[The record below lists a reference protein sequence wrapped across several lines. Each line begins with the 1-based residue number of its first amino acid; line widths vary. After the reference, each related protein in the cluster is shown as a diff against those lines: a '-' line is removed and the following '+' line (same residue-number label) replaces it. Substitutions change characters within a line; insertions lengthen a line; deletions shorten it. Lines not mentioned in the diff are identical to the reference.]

1 MRALISGGTGFAG
14 VYLAD
19 FLAQQGKEVFVLST
33 SLPQASNLGST
44 YFKIDLRDFASLQ
57 RCCEEVQPDEVYH
70 LAAISSVSGS
80 WNDPRTTFEVNVL
93 GTYNL
98 MAACLPLASQPRFL
112 NVSSGQVYAVAGEG
126 RLSEDCPVRPASPYA
141 ASKAMAELLL
151 YQFPP
156 SQQERVVTA
165 RAFNHSGPRQTAEY
179 ALSDFAHQIAEMEM
193 GLRAP
198 VLTTG
203 DLELERDFTDVR
215 DVVRAYV
222 LLLQRGRG
230 GELYNVCS
238 GVARRLASACA
249 VLQSLTS
256 VQVTIRVVPEKVRPG
271 QPQRICGDPGRLMAE
286 TGWLPTIPWETML
299 GDLLQHWRERVHQ
312 QAPAVQ

>member
-19 FLAQQGKEVFVLST
+19 FLAQQGKEVFVLSM

-98 MAACLPLASQPRFL
+98 LAACLPLASQSRFL
-112 NVSSGQVYAVAGEG
+112 NVSSGQVYAVGGEG

-141 ASKAMAELLL
+141 ASKAIAELLI

-156 SQQERVVTA
+156 SQQGRVVTA

-179 ALSDFAHQIAEMEM
+179 ALSDFARQIAEMETGM
-193 GLRAP
+193 RAP

-238 GVARRLASACA
+238 GVAHRLASACA

-256 VQVTIRVVPEKVRPG
+256 VPVTIRVVPEKVRPG
-271 QPQRICGDPGRLMAE
+271 QPQRICGDPGKLMAE